1 MSGGPEESVPFR
13 IAVVAALVAAGLA
26 VVRETAAGVPGL
38 LVVLGALP
46 AASVMTHV
54 LRHRP
59 RRLLRVVVAAVGLG
73 SVAWWLAGFTQAA
86 ASGVGAVQVS
96 LAELFLW
103 LQVLHMLD
111 QPTRRG
117 LMLSLLSSL
126 VLVVIAAVLS
136 VSIDLAPLLGAW
148 AVAAGT
154 ALVLAHRAGC
164 AHLPRIAPSPV
175 PPTSGPA
182 RRLLLPVG
190 VAATVVTLA
199 AVLFLVAPVAGT
211 QRVLAFPAEL
221 RERRP
226 VPVLG
231 GLSNPAV
238 GGGDAGFTSR
248 PGGASARKRFG
259 YFGFTRELDTAA
271 RGRPDDTLVMRVRA
285 RAPDFWRGQ
294 TFDAWDGRRWTI
306 TDERAR
312 PVTGGRPI
320 VLPRPA
326 LAGLEGI
333 LVPTDDLVQTF
344 ILERPG
350 PNIVFGAADPRDL
363 YFPERRVFQLDDGT
377 LRSPVELEDGA
388 IYTVVSERRLVTA
401 GMLRAA
407 PADPAAVPTRIRER
421 YAAPPVITPRVA
433 ALARRVTAG
442 ATNWY
447 DTVRALE
454 RHLARTTRY
463 SLRIPPLPPGRDAV
477 DQYLFVDR
485 RGFCEQI
492 GTSLVVMLR
501 SLGIPARLVV
511 GYVPGERNPFTGLYE
526 VRARDAHAWA
536 EVYFP
541 GVGWQGFDPT
551 ASVPLAGDSA
561 LRAAGAGLL
570 AYLDARLALARW
582 APPVLGGLA
591 VGLGAMLVLQ
601 VARRLRRRRAAGG
614 PCSRPLERALA
625 RRFRARSP
633 GETLPAYASA
643 FGRVHPDLA
652 GPAGLAAAL
661 CDRAVFGPHDLGPD
675 ERAALAEAIATI
687 RTGPRVRGP

>member
-1 MSGGPEESVPFR
+1 MSVGPEESVPFR

-26 VVRETAAGVPGL
+26 VVRETGAGAAGL

-46 AASVMTHV
+46 VASVVTHV
-54 LRHRP
+54 LRHRS
-59 RRLLRVVVAAVGLG
+59 RRLLRVVLGAVGLA
-73 SVAWWLAGFTQAA
+73 SVAWWVAGFAQAA
-86 ASGVGAVQVS
+86 AGGVGALQVS

-103 LQVLHMLD
+103 LQVLHILD

-136 VSIDLAPLLGAW
+136 VSMDLAPLLVAW
-148 AVAAGT
+148 TVAAGT
-154 ALVLAHRAGC
+154 ALVLAHRAGF
-164 AHLPRIAPSPV
+164 AALPRIGPSPV
-175 PPTSGPA
+175 PPASGPA
-182 RRLLLPVG
+182 RRLLLPTG
-190 VAATVVTLA
+190 VAATVVALA
-199 AVLFLVAPVAGT
+199 GGLFLVAPVAGT

-231 GLSNPAV
+231 GLSNPAL
-238 GGGDAGFTSR
+238 GGGDTGLTSR
-248 PGGASARKRFG
+248 PGGASTQKRFG
-259 YFGFTRELDTAA
+259 YFGFARELDTAA

-294 TFDAWDGRRWTI
+294 TFDAWDGRRWRI
-306 TDERAR
+306 TDEGTR

-320 VLPRPA
+320 ALPRPA

-333 LVPTDDLVQTF
+333 LVPTDELVQTF

-377 LRSPVELEDGA
+377 LRSPVELDDGA

-401 GMLRAA
+401 EMLRAA

-433 ALARRVTAG
+433 ALARRVAAG

-447 DTVRALE
+447 DTVLALE

-561 LRAAGAGLL
+561 LRSAATGLL
-570 AYLDARLALARW
+570 AYLDARLALRGRLLPA
-582 APPVLGGLA
+582 LGGLA
-591 VGLGAMLVLQ
+591 AALTTVLVWRAVL
-601 VARRLRRRRAAGG
+601 RLRRRRAALGRW
-614 PCSRPLERALA
+614 SRPLERALD
-625 RRFRARSP
+625 RRFRARAP
-633 GETLPAYASA
+633 GETLPAYAAA
-643 FGRVHPDLA
+643 FGRAYPELA
-652 GPAGLAAAL
+652 APAAAAAAL
-661 CDRAVFGPHDLGPD
+661 CDRAVFGPNGLGPTD
-675 ERAALAEAIATI
+675 DRVLAEAIAAI
-687 RTGPRVRGP
+687 RAGVRRR